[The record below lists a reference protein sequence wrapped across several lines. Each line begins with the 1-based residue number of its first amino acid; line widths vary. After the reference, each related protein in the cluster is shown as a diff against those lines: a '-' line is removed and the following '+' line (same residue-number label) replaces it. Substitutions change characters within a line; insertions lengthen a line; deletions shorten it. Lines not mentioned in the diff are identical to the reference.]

1 MTDTMIERI
10 STIADAAD
18 DAAYLAS
25 SPEGRVGLDTSKLAR
40 DILTAMREPTEAMKD
55 AQVPNSTD
63 FGSGDPHEAVWRT
76 MIDAALTE
84 GSWS

>member
-18 DAAYLAS
+18 DAAYWAS

-40 DILTAMREPTEAMKD
+40 DILTAMREPTEQMRVA
-55 AQVPNSTD
+55 
-63 FGSGDPHEAVWRT
+63 GSCDGDWPHSRESWQA
-76 MIDAALTE
+76 MIDAALAE
-84 GSWS
+84 GA